1 MDTFRW
7 LAVVLSTITGLGITR
22 ILSGFVSAFKLRRRA
37 RPDWLPL
44 TIAAVI
50 LSEIMQFWWALAELL
65 NRSDWTVT
73 DFLLLIA
80 LVMQL
85 FLAAALIT
93 PSDTEITEGPGFF
106 ERDGR
111 YALLVLAI
119 FHMTAIVTNHRL
131 FGQSALSLGSLPI
144 VALAVICLVAAATKR
159 RRLQEAMALLYLVTS
174 IVSIMIESPA
184 GY

>member
-7 LAVVLSTITGLGITR
+7 LAVVLSTIIGLGITR
-22 ILSGFVSAFKLRRRA
+22 VLSGFVSAFKLRRRA

-44 TIAAVI
+44 LIAAVI
-50 LSEIMQFWWALAELL
+50 LSEILQFWWALAELL
-65 NRSDWTVT
+65 NRPDWTVT
-73 DFLLLIA
+73 DFMLLIA

-93 PSDTEITEGPGFF
+93 PSEAEIMEEAGFF

-119 FHMTAIVTNHRL
+119 FHLTAIVTNHRL
-131 FGQSALSLGSLPI
+131 WGQSALSLGSLPI

-159 RRLQEAMALLYLVTS
+159 RKLQEAMAILYLAASV
-174 IVSIMIESPA
+174 VSIMIESPA